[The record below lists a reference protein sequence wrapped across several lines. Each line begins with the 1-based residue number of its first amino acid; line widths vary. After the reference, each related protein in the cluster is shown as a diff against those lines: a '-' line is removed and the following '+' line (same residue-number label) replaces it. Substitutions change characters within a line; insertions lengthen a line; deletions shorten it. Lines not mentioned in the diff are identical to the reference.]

1 MRKGDLTN
9 MGTQR
14 RTYSAEY
21 KREALRL
28 IEEQGMSKAQVA
40 RDLGIR
46 DNLLSKWQKQL
57 EAQGGKAFPGHGNP
71 TEQELAR
78 LRRENEVL
86 RRERE
91 ILKKAV
97 SIFSQQQP

>member
-1 MRKGDLTN
+1 
-9 MGTQR
+9 
-14 RTYSAEY
+14 
-21 KREALRL
+21 
-28 IEEQGMSKAQVA
+28 MSKAQVA

-57 EAQGGKAFPGHGNP
+57 QSQGVKAFPGHGNP
-71 TEQELAR
+71 TEQELVR

-97 SIFSQQQP
+97 SIFSQQQL

>member
-1 MRKGDLTN
+1 MKQGELTD

-28 IEEQGMSKAQVA
+28 VEEQGLSKAQVA

-46 DNLLSKWQKQL
+46 DNLLSKWQKQ
-57 EAQGGKAFPGHGNP
+57 AQDQGNKAFPGHGNP

-78 LRRENEVL
+78 LRREVEVL